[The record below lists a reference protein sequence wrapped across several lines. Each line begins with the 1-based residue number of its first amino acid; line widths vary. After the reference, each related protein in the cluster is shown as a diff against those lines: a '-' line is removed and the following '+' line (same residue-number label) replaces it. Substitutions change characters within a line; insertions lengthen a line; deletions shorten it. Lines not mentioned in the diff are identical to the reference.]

1 MNIGW
6 SCQRCTVG
14 ILLVSEE
21 RCCKKKTSFYPWLLR
36 AGPRSG
42 LHFFGGEIGQ
52 RPGRGLGLGLAAD
65 RRPGPFEA
73 DAKPKKLGLAIPAS
87 ALCIRG
93 IRVRA

>member
-1 MNIGW
+1 MIIGW
-6 SCQRCTVG
+6 SYQRCTVG

-42 LHFFGGEIGQ
+42 LHFFGGEIGH
-52 RPGRGLGLGLAAD
+52 RPGRGLGLGLGLAAE

-73 DAKPKKLGLAIPAS
+73 DAKPKKLCLAIPTN
-87 ALCIRG
+87 ALCIR
-93 IRVRA
+93 VRA